1 MFGGIGKALSKV
13 GKGIGKA
20 AGAMAGAG
28 GSRMRI
34 DPDIGKVPLM
44 PDCGWGGPKK
54 TGMAGKK
61 LLTSRPL
68 GSKR

>member
-1 MFGGIGKALSKV
+1 MFGGIGKALSTV

-20 AGAMAGAG
+20 AGAMAGGSRIGMGKIG
-28 GSRMRI
+28 GS
-34 DPDIGKVPLM
+34 PPLM

-54 TGMAGKK
+54 TGMGKK